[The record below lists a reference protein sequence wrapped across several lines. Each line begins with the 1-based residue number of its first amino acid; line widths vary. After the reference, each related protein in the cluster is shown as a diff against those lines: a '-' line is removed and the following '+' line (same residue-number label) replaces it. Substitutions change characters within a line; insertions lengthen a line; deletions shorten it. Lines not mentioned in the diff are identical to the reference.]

1 MSVLSH
7 NQMSIDVRRRGAE
20 ESLQAK
26 LSDAQREAI
35 PARDATCCS
44 SVMLRGKTGLIEG
57 AQGEEK
63 GKCSTM
69 ELWNIGHVAA
79 PVILFG

>member
-35 PARDATCCS
+35 PCSKGRDLLLLGDAAREDR
-44 SVMLRGKTGLIEG
+44 LD
-57 AQGEEK
+57 
-63 GKCSTM
+63 
-69 ELWNIGHVAA
+69 
-79 PVILFG
+79 